1 MTDYKALIKEMMGKK
16 RYNHSCNVADMC
28 VKLADIFGED
38 KQKAYL
44 AGILHDIRKEASPEE
59 LKNEMELSGYYIDP
73 AERLSKGTWHG
84 IAGAYYV
91 KNTLKIE
98 DEDILNAIRFHTVGR
113 AEMSRLEKI
122 VYLGDLV
129 SAERDFKDVEK
140 YRRYALENLDNG
152 MFQALK
158 WTIPNLVEKGGRIP
172 LSTVE
177 AYNYYMGLKKDN
189 RKDD

>member
-28 VKLADIFGED
+28 VKLAEIFGEN
-38 KQKAYL
+38 KEKAYL
-44 AGILHDIRKEASPEE
+44 AGILHDIRKEAPPEE
-59 LKNEMELSGYYIDP
+59 MKAEMLSSGYYIDP
-73 AERLSKGTWHG
+73 AELATKGTWHG

-91 KNTLKIE
+91 KTMLKIE

-113 AEMSRLEKI
+113 AEMSKLEKI

-140 YRRYALENLDNG
+140 YRKYALEDLDNG
-152 MFQALK
+152 MLQALK
-158 WTIPNLVEKGGRIP
+158 WTIPSLINKGGRIP
-172 LSTVE
+172 ISTVE
-177 AYNYYMGLKKDN
+177 AYNYYLSLKKDS
-189 RKDD
+189 

>member
-1 MTDYKALIKEMMGKK
+1 VTDYKALIKGMMGKK
-16 RYNHSCNVADMC
+16 RYTHSCNVADMC
-28 VKLADIFGED
+28 VRLAEIFGED
-38 KQKAYL
+38 SNKAYI
-44 AGILHDIRKEASPEE
+44 AGILHDIRKEAPPEE
-59 LKNEMELSGYYIDP
+59 MKNEMLSSGYYVDP
-73 AERLSKGTWHG
+73 AELATKGTWHG

-91 KNTLKIE
+91 KTVLKIE

-140 YRRYALENLDNG
+140 YRKYALADLDNG

-158 WTIPNLVEKGGRIP
+158 WSIPSLVNKGGKIP
-172 LSTVE
+172 ISTVE
-177 AYNYYMGLKKDN
+177 AYNYYMSFKKES
-189 RKDD
+189 